1 MIIVSLVL
9 LVSLTTTFKG
19 ITAGSNTFRETE
31 ELGKSIYLRK
41 TNILRDFKERE
52 VSVFEGLPSS
62 CFTKTKLYRSGSN
75 FDYYK
80 STKAF
85 YSKIS
90 QGAGLE
96 TSLESTYTLGATLG
110 FVSTKED
117 SNEFKV
123 SGMSLNI
130 RALTRKILVKRDCLD
145 DDETSK
151 LTRRLLRDFES
162 LPTHIAKP
170 WIPNSW
176 RAYKDFLETFG
187 SHVITS
193 VMLGSSIRQTTF
205 AKSSDSYSQRDF
217 QVKSCVSLAG
227 PTSVGKVGV
236 KACANFSRSEIS
248 KAAKMN
254 TKNTFIVRGGTKE
267 TRNALV
273 YERTKEEITK
283 LMNEADQTDAAVDH
297 SFRSIWSILKS
308 RYRRESDNYVRAVNL
323 QYYYLGYLNYG
334 CRFIESGNVQV
345 QAFNYTENS
354 DQWSPEFS
362 CSLAK
367 EGCHNDDDCHY
378 SWGTCICTGE
388 SCVRHEL
395 KKQDTGVQKKIA
407 YINNQE
413 KWSGHGCEGAWRA
426 YCTCENKDLKR
437 RKEVWRM
444 PSRDFVKKESGD
456 NIKLPTPQGESGD
469 DPYPDLQ
476 QKAEEGDDQISSG
489 QSVK

>member
-1 MIIVSLVL
+1 MIVSLVL
-9 LVSLTTTFKG
+9 LVALTTAFKG
-19 ITAGSNTFRETE
+19 ITTGSNTFRETE

-62 CFTKTKLYRSGSN
+62 CFTKIKLYHSGSH

-96 TSLESTYTLGATLG
+96 TSLESTFTLGATLG
-110 FVSTKED
+110 TVSTKED

-130 RALTRKILVKRDCLD
+130 RALTRKILVRRDCLD

-151 LTRRLLRDFES
+151 LTKRLLRDFER
-162 LPTHIAKP
+162 LPTHFDKP
-170 WIPNSW
+170 WLRNSW
-176 RAYKDFLETFG
+176 KAYNDFLETFG

-193 VMLGSSIRQTTF
+193 KMLGSSIKQTAF

-236 KACANFSRSEIS
+236 KACANLSKSEIS
-248 KAAKMN
+248 KATMMN
-254 TKNTFIVRGGTKE
+254 TKNTLIVRGGTKE
-267 TRNALV
+267 TRNALF
-273 YERTKEEITK
+273 YDRTKERITK
-283 LMNEADQTDAAVDH
+283 LMNEADQTDAAVEH
-297 SFRSIWSILKS
+297 SFRSIWNILQS
-308 RYRRESDNYVRAVNL
+308 RYPTGSDNYIRAVNL

-334 CRFIESGNVQV
+334 CQFIGSGNVQV
-345 QAFNYTENS
+345 QAFSYTKYS
-354 DQWSPEFS
+354 IPSSPEFS
-362 CSLAK
+362 CTLAK
-367 EGCHNDDDCHY
+367 EGCHNDDDCY
-378 SWGTCICTGE
+378 KRWFRCTCTGIT
-388 SCVRHEL
+388 CVRHQL
-395 KKQDTGVQKKIA
+395 RKRDIGVQKKIA
-407 YINNQE
+407 YINN
-413 KWSGHGCEGAWRA
+413 KDYWPGHGCEGFFS
-426 YCTCENKDLKR
+426 CSCENKDLKR

-444 PSRDFVKKESGD
+444 PSRDFVKKRSGD
-456 NIKLPTPQGESGD
+456 KNKLPHPQGEPGVNFTKV
-469 DPYPDLQ
+469 LHL
-476 QKAEEGDDQISSG
+476 
-489 QSVK
+489 